1 MKYLQRLEK
10 IKDIWF
16 IIFSLFIFFLLRFPS
31 FFEPDW
37 YGDEGI
43 YQAIGM
49 GLDRGRLLY
58 QGVWDNKPPLLYLF
72 YAAVNSNLPLI
83 RILSCLF
90 GMGAILCFLILV
102 RRLFQNTKITYLT
115 TGIFALIFGL
125 PLLEGNIANA
135 ENFMLF
141 PILLATLFIY
151 KGKNTLSNHTL
162 RPMHYT
168 LFLPGLFLGLTF
180 LFKVVAIFD
189 FSAFLLFIIINNYK
203 SKEYS
208 LKYFEK
214 YIPFLL
220 GFITP
225 ISLTA
230 IFFLIKHNF
239 GNFFHSIFLSNIGY
253 VNYGN
258 KLIIP
263 QGFLI
268 IKLILLL
275 LIISFLFYKKLKNQ
289 ITPNALFIFLWF
301 SFSLFNAF
309 FSQRPYTHYLLNI
322 LPSFC
327 LLIGLFFYARRK
339 QKILLFILI
348 SIIFTILFKNF
359 WFYSKSLSYYKNF
372 VSFVTKQKTVDQY
385 RAFFDKQTVRDYQ
398 IASFLKLYL
407 KPKDNIFIWGDN
419 AQLYYLT
426 NTLPPGRFLAAYHV
440 RENPNTI
447 KETAKALQQNPPR
460 FIILLPNQQSFPFSL
475 IYFKPYFMLGQTAIY
490 ERTF

>member
-16 IIFSLFIFFLLRFPS
+16 IIFTLFIFFLLRFPS

-90 GMGAILCFLILV
+90 GIGAILCFLILV

-115 TGIFALIFGL
+115 TGIFTLIFGL

-141 PILLATLFIY
+141 PILLSALFIY
-151 KGKNTLSNHTL
+151 QLKNTAYTL
-162 RPMHYT
+162 NNKRYT
-168 LFLPGLFLGLTF
+168 LFLPGLLLGLAF

-189 FSAFLLFIIINNYK
+189 FSAFLLFIVINNYK
-203 SKEYS
+203 WKEYS
-208 LKYFEK
+208 LKYFKK

-225 ISLTA
+225 IFFTA

-289 ITPNALFIFLWF
+289 ITPNVLFIFLWF

-309 FSQRPYTHYLLNI
+309 FSQRPYTHYLLII

-327 LLIGLFFYARRK
+327 LLIGLFFYVKRK

-348 SIIFTILFKNF
+348 SIIFIILFKNF

-460 FIILLPNQQSFPFSL
+460 FIILLPNQQAFPFSL